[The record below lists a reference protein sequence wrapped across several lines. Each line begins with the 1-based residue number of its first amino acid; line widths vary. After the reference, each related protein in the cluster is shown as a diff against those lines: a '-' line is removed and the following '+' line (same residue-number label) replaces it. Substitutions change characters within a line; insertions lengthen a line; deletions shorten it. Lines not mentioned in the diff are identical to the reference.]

1 MMRHTRSAMRSTE
14 IAEQVDGTHHGR
26 PREVSR
32 LAELDTAGP
41 DDLAYAEKAVSGDA
55 GVVLC
60 KQPEPGRT
68 CIVVKDPKRAFIQ
81 VMELWC
87 PEVYP
92 PGVHPTAVVEGEL
105 GEGVHIGPYAVIA
118 AGARIGDGAAVL
130 TGAVIGEDCVI
141 GPRTVIFPRAV
152 LYPETQVGADCRI
165 HAGAV
170 LGADGFSYHPT
181 AQGPIKVP
189 QVGRVRLGDRVE
201 IGANTCVDRA
211 KFGNT
216 VIGAGTKI
224 DNLCQIGHGCR
235 VGRLTVIA
243 GLTGLAGSVEVGD
256 GVQMGG
262 HCGVADHR
270 RIGDRARL
278 AAKSAVM
285 DDVPDGATWGGMPAQ
300 DARSELRVIA
310 AIRRLP
316 EWSRRLRQ
324 LIE

>member
-1 MMRHTRSAMRSTE
+1 
-14 IAEQVDGTHHGR
+14 
-26 PREVSR
+26 
-32 LAELDTAGP
+32 
-41 DDLAYAEKAVSGDA
+41 
-55 GVVLC
+55 
-60 KQPEPGRT
+60 
-68 CIVVKDPKRAFIQ
+68 VVKDPKRAFIQ

-211 KFGNT
+211 FLGET
-216 VIGAGTKI
+216 VIGDGSAL
-224 DNLCQIGHGCR
+224 DNLVQVGHNSKLGR
-235 VGRLTVIA
+235 FNLLAAQVGVS
-243 GLTGLAGSVEVGD
+243 GSVTFGD
-256 GVQMGG
+256 GVIVGG
-262 HCGVADHR
+262 QAGFADHVNVGER
-270 RIGDRARL
+270 VIIGSRAGVHNDLEGRGVYL
-278 AAKSAVM
+278 FAPA
-285 DDVPDGATWGGMPAQ
+285 MPVRK
-300 DARSELRVIA
+300 ARRVIA
-310 AIRRLP
+310 SLNDLP
-316 EWSRRLRQ
+316 EIHRLVYKMARK
-324 LIE
+324 LGLKEE